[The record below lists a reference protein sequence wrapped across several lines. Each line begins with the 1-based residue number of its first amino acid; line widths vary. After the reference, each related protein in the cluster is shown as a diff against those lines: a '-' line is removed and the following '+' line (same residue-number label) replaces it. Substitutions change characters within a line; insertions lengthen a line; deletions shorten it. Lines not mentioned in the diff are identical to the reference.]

1 MPKPQMHTISV
12 TLQFPIHL
20 TKQTSKKMKNIFIK
34 IKSTGFFFNFSFYFY
49 PFVLFLVAKRKPKKV
64 GHEEENRKTK

>member
-1 MPKPQMHTISV
+1 MPSHKCLQSSV

-20 TKQTSKKMKNIFIK
+20 TKKLLKNEKYIYK

-49 PFVLFLVAKRKPKKV
+49 PFVLFLVAKRKPKKA